1 MCCGGQKRSSLTD
14 LDAVLVTRLLW
25 LSGMLMMSVWDLE
38 PASAVQAVAKSL
50 YRQLRRALSQ
60 WPERRALTPIVR
72 LWCAYMAPWW
82 PPYDTSAHTKHPFLA
97 APSAAAQQQQQE
109 QVPH

>member
-1 MCCGGQKRSSLTD
+1 MYEGGLSL
-14 LDAVLVTRLLW
+14 
-25 LSGMLMMSVWDLE
+25 
-38 PASAVQAVAKSL
+38 QAVAKSL

-82 PPYDTSAHTKHPFLA
+82 PPYDTSADTRHPFLA
-97 APSAAAQQQQQE
+97 ASSSGAQQQHQQA
-109 QVPH
+109 QVLEAISKLCREIDGLVNGTLMLPGF